1 MTFQTSLQA
10 QIDQEVGMQA
20 SRARSECDQKMFE
33 LGRKNAIL
41 IEKYQ
46 EDFDVMKEEMEGKI
60 NRLREV
66 YTIKN
71 TFYLLSLFLAAVK
84 GRPPREIIHTP

>member
-1 MTFQTSLQA
+1 
-10 QIDQEVGMQA
+10 MQA

-66 YTIKN
+66 YTIKI

-84 GRPPREIIHTP
+84 KCLLCARGVSILQCFFL